1 MGKTALVLGGGG
13 ARGAYQVGAWQA
25 LSELDVPVDIV
36 TGTSVGAL
44 NAAVIASG
52 GFSDVADLWRT
63 LRTDMVFDIQMD
75 TSKTPKQ
82 QQAEMVRRVLRDYP
96 QKGAMGA
103 APLRS
108 LIEQYCSEE
117 AVRKSAIRCGIV
129 CYDVFAAKSVE
140 LFCDEMKEG
149 QLIDYLLASSAVFP
163 AVKLHEVDGRL
174 MADGGYSD
182 NLPVGLAKRGGADR
196 FILVELGNTFEL
208 KPTVKQAKQVIRIHP
223 YRDLGSMLVFDPRTT
238 ARNIRLGYLDTM
250 KVCGVYEGIAFTF
263 LKGTFARQW
272 RRRTAEIEAVEAAA
286 GLHFSPHP
294 KKREEAFW
302 VRIQTFLTKKYRREA
317 SVRHVDFL
325 RACAECAG
333 EVFGLCDEKIYSFY
347 RFNERLVA
355 AQKEVERPVFARMDS
370 AALHSSMRLFDKKV
384 RVCVIADLLK
394 RAVNAHKE
402 VNLLP
407 FALLFPE
414 ETLAGYYLAT
424 FLPIES

>member
-25 LSELDVPVDIV
+25 LCELDVPVDIV

-63 LRTDMVFDIQMD
+63 LRTDMVFDIKMD

-103 APLRS
+103 SPLCA
-108 LIEQYCSEE
+108 LIRKYCSEE
-117 AVRKSAIRCGIV
+117 AVRNSQIRCGIV
-129 CYDVFAAKSVE
+129 CHDVFAVKSVE
-140 LFCDEMKEG
+140 LFCDEMEEG
-149 QLIDYLLASSAVFP
+149 KLIDYLLASSAVFP
-163 AVKLHEVDGRL
+163 AVKMHEIDGRW
-174 MADGGYSD
+174 MIDGGYSD

-223 YRDLGSMLVFDPRTT
+223 YRDLGSMLVFDPDTT

-272 RRRTAEIEAVEAAA
+272 RRRTAQIQKVEHAA
-286 GLHFSPHP
+286 GLSFSPHP
-294 KKREEAFW
+294 SKREEAFW

-347 RFNERLVA
+347 RFNERLA
-355 AQKEVERPVFARMDS
+355 DAQKKVERPVFVRMDA
-370 AALHSSMRLFDKKV
+370 AALQNSMKLFDKKV
-384 RVCVIADLLK
+384 RVCVIADLLHRGAQEK
-394 RAVNAHKE
+394 QTI
-402 VNLLP
+402 NL
-407 FALLFPE
+407 FAFSLLFPE
-414 ETLAGYYLAT
+414 ETLAGYYLAA
-424 FLPIES
+424 FLL